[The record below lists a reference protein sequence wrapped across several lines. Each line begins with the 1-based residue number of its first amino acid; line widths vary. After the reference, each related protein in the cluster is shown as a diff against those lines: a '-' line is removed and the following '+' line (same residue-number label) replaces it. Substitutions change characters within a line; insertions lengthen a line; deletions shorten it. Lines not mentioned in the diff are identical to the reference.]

1 MIEFKSKKKLIA
13 KLEEN
18 DILLVLVIEISEK
31 EIKKIFYPLC
41 GK

>member
-1 MIEFKSKKKLIA
+1 MIEFKSKKNQIV
-13 KLEEN
+13 KLEGN
-18 DILLVLVIEISEK
+18 DILLVVVMEISEK